1 MSHLTLDIHGLILV
15 SCIFH
20 HIIITVGFVCE
31 KQGEA
36 VVVVVVAAVARRCCC
51 GGPPRPRSP
60 PPPPRSSRTPGG
72 PDPVDS
78 VDSVRRYCR

>member
-31 KQGEA
+31 KQEEA
-36 VVVVVVAAVARRCCC
+36 VVVVAAVARRCCC
-51 GGPPRPRSP
+51 GDPPRPRSP

-78 VDSVRRYCR
+78 VRRYYR